1 MPVKFP
7 ESSML
12 GKESYSSPR
21 KLSTQLCFVA
31 GQEAFSFL
39 FLLLLAITLF
49 YALIKRQADQNPGSE
64 ANQKE
69 EWVKAAM
76 ITPALFLPSIT
87 ALMLLFRYGLKGT
100 DVS

>member
-7 ESSML
+7 ESSVL

-31 GQEAFSFL
+31 RQEAFSFL

-69 EWVKAAM
+69 DWVKAAM
-76 ITPALFLPSIT
+76 IIPAIFLPSIT
-87 ALMLLFRYGLKGT
+87 ALMLLFRYGLKGA
-100 DVS
+100 DVP